1 MTASLMILILD
12 DLVKK
17 KYTMF
22 GSHLIDNIK
31 NKQYT
36 NLKVAVLLQLLKRET
51 KILYNSGIG
60 EKARISVKE
69 NQIAMGSGSNNEGL

>member
-1 MTASLMILILD
+1 
-12 DLVKK
+12 
-17 KYTMF
+17 MF

-36 NLKVAVLLQLLKRET
+36 NLKVAVLLQPLKRET

-60 EKARISVKE
+60 EKARTSVKE
-69 NQIAMGSGSNNEGL
+69 NQFAMGSGSSNERL

>member
-17 KYTMF
+17 YIMF
-22 GSHLIDNIK
+22 ESHLIDNIK

-36 NLKVAVLLQLLKRET
+36 NLKVAVLLQPLKRET

-69 NQIAMGSGSNNEGL
+69 NQIAMGSGSSNERL

>member
-1 MTASLMILILD
+1 MTASLMILISA

-17 KYTMF
+17 KYIMF

-36 NLKVAVLLQLLKRET
+36 NLKVAVLLQPLKRET

-60 EKARISVKE
+60 EKARLTLRTAEAV
-69 NQIAMGSGSNNEGL
+69 GFLFLPLLH

>member
-36 NLKVAVLLQLLKRET
+36 NLKVAVLLQPLKDSTPHSRYFSDELGVQT
-51 KILYNSGIG
+51 DHVFTCAK
-60 EKARISVKE
+60 
-69 NQIAMGSGSNNEGL
+69 